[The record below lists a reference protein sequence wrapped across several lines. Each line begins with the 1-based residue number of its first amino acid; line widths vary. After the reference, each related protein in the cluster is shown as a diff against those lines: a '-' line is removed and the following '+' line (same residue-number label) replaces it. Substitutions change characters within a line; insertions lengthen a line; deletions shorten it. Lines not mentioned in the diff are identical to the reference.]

1 TPFGPQEAETM
12 SQTLSPSF
20 ARHYGLARVAR
31 VWNVSRA
38 GVYRFRSETRSDT
51 IARRPGPVGAC
62 SDAELTE
69 HIRREITGFGFH
81 GEGYR
86 KIWARLR
93 VAGIRTSPRRVRRVM
108 GEHGLLAPHRAGRAE
123 AKAHDGTIVTDKVNE
138 MWGTDMTQTITIGE
152 GRAYVF
158 VAVEHANSEVVGIHA
173 ARSANRFEALEPV
186 RQGVH
191 RCFGAIAP
199 GLARGLRLRH
209 DHGSNYMSGDFQDEI
224 ECLGIE
230 ASPSFVREPEG
241 NGVAE
246 RFIRTLKENLL
257 WVKTFDTIE
266 ELRAALVEFATRY
279 NETWL
284 VARHG
289 YRTPAQVRAE
299 QTTPQPAI
307 DQPIDQAYP
316 WPPKQAQPDVS
327 KPGRSTQ
334 ANTILCSGASCPGG
348 NIVGFLAKACGQSL
362 RERLWTAVLHASR
375 DVLSVGA

>member
-1 TPFGPQEAETM
+1 M
-12 SQTLSPSF
+12 SRMLSPSL
-20 ARHYGLARVAR
+20 ARGYGLARVAR
-31 VWNVSRA
+31 VWQVSRA
-38 GVYRFRSETRSDT
+38 SVYRALEDKPPNP
-51 IARRPGPVGAC
+51 IARRRGPLGAC
-62 SDAELTE
+62 SDADLAD
-69 HIRREITGFGFH
+69 HIRRQIAASRLH

-86 KIWARLR
+86 KLWARLR
-93 VAGIRTSPRRVRRVM
+93 FAGVRASPRRVRRVM
-108 GEHGLLAPHRAGRAE
+108 GENGLLAPHRVGRSQ
-123 AKAHDGTIVTDKVNE
+123 AKLHDGTIVTDKVNE
-138 MWGTDMTQTITIGE
+138 MWGTDMTQTVTVRQ

-173 ARSANRFEALEPV
+173 APSATRFAALEPV

-199 GLARGLRLRH
+199 GVARGLKLRH

-257 WVKTFDTIE
+257 WVRTFDTIE
-266 ELRAALVEFATRY
+266 ELRAALVAFASHY

-289 YRTPAQVRAE
+289 YRTPAQVRA
-299 QTTPQPAI
+299 
-307 DQPIDQAYP
+307 DQSRLDQDATADL
-316 WPPKQAQPDVS
+316 K
-327 KPGRSTQ
+327 
-334 ANTILCSGASCPGG
+334 
-348 NIVGFLAKACGQSL
+348 LAA
-362 RERLWTAVLHASR
+362 
-375 DVLSVGA
+375 